1 MIQITP
7 SAAQEIKRIQRSR
20 QATDSYLRI
29 TVQSGGCLDYI
40 YQFSLDA
47 EPQSGDRQE
56 TIRNINILINHND
69 AEQLKDLSI
78 DYSEDL
84 MGEAF
89 GLKIPTQS
97 KPATVVSPF
106 RKNLDSSRSL
116 SLRL

>member
-84 MGEAF
+84 MGGSF
-89 GLKIPTQS
+89 RFKNPHTIKTCNCGQS
-97 KPATVVSPF
+97 FQKEP
-106 RKNLDSSRSL
+106 
-116 SLRL
+116 